1 MCAFILPLIVY
12 LIFVAYGISTFD
24 TSVNMWLNHTHYDDC
39 YTYRSY
45 YSDYSDYLWD
55 SMIPTCRYS
64 YFSTGEDYAMKMF
77 LENEVAMAI
86 IVLGAGIIV
95 CAYLFFLLN
104 FQSITITDKRVYG
117 RIAFGKRVD
126 LPIDSISSVAKIQGL
141 KGITVLSSSKKR
153 KFLLFK
159 NIDDIYSEISKQL
172 IDRQKQQQPII
183 VTNPTQNITD
193 INSPDDLLKF
203 KELLDKGVITQ
214 EEFEAKKKQI
224 LGL

>member
-1 MCAFILPLIVY
+1 MCAFILPLIVS